1 MKLKRRQFL
10 STLPAALTAAAV
22 GARRVGAQDRDFL
35 RALDEAQRH
44 RPDTLAVRARIAPE
58 TEQGTP
64 LNIRGQVVDA
74 NGRPVQGAIVFAYHT
89 DRGGL
94 YDEPA
99 RGAHSWRLRGW
110 ARTDAEGRFEFAT
123 IRPGSY
129 PGRQVPAHVHFNIYV
144 GDVRYGAGELRF
156 DDDPLVGDDERE
168 RSGRLG
174 PFGQVRPVSMR
185 DGTQFVDFS
194 VRLDE
199 SRRF

>member
-1 MKLKRRQFL
+1 MKLRRREFL
-10 STLPAALTAAAV
+10 SSVPVALAVAAG
-22 GARRVGAQDRDFL
+22 GARRVEAQDRDFL

-44 RPDTLAVRARIAPE
+44 RPDTFAVRARIAPE

-74 NGRPVQGAIVFAYHT
+74 NGRPVHGAIVFAYHT
-89 DRGGL
+89 DRAGL

-129 PGRQVPAHVHFNIYV
+129 PGRQVPAHVHFNIYA

-168 RSGRLG
+168 RSRRLG